1 AHRFATVIDGVSY
14 ERIIHADLKPQHIF
28 VTGPTSV
35 IVLDFGIAKALEK
48 NRAAKTVRFGT
59 PHYMSPERLREGRAN
74 EHDDLWAL
82 GVILYEMISGH
93 RPYSEMEDADSH
105 AALQDAIEAN
115 APREPLPNLCPRNLV
130 AIVHKLLNHQL
141 DRRYPRASA
150 ICDDLQRFLRGEA

>member
-1 AHRFATVIDGVSY
+1 EVIAAERLGALLQQRFEKAHGMVPATLDPGQDEHYFYIPMTLVQAPALSTLIGERGMDPYEAARRAAALCEFLDRAHRLATVIDGVSY

-82 GVILYEMISGH
+82 
-93 RPYSEMEDADSH
+93 
-105 AALQDAIEAN
+105 
-115 APREPLPNLCPRNLV
+115 
-130 AIVHKLLNHQL
+130 
-141 DRRYPRASA
+141 
-150 ICDDLQRFLRGEA
+150 